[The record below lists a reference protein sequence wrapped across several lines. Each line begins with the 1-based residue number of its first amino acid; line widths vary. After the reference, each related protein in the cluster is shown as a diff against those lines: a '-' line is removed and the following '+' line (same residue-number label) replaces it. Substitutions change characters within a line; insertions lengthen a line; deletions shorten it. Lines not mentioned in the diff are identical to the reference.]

1 MENEEEAGGRKEVKV
16 IVSRSGRREV
26 LMAGGLEADWRT
38 REGPEQ
44 AEVDL
49 CLKGMESGR
58 LGVSS
63 LLQHYRK

>member
-16 IVSRSGRREV
+16 IVRRSGRRKV
-26 LMAGGLEADWRT
+26 LMAGRLEGDWRAG
-38 REGPEQ
+38 EGPEQ

-49 CLKGMESGR
+49 CSKGMEFGR